1 MEVGIDII
9 EVSRLQKISEDEIK
23 MGTIFNESE
32 IRYFNKFSDK
42 LPHIA
47 GHFCAKEAIA
57 KALKTGFNQIV
68 TPLSIEIGHEKNGA
82 PIVSLKGEAKKFFLD
97 FNVEKHNIK
106 ISISHC
112 KSTAT
117 AICIIE

>member
-9 EVSRLQKISEDEIK
+9 EIDRLKRISEDNIK
-23 MGTIFNESE
+23 MGTLFNKSE
-32 IRYFNKFSDK
+32 IAYFDRFTEK

-47 GHFCAKEAIA
+47 GHFCAKEAIS
-57 KALKTGFNQIV
+57 KALKTGFNQII
-68 TPLSIEIGHEKNGA
+68 TPLSIEIGHDKNGA
-82 PIVSLKGEAKKFFLD
+82 PIVNFKGEAKKFFSELD
-97 FNVEKHNIK
+97 VEKHNIK

-112 KSTAT
+112 KNIAT